1 MSGPGETSSSEEEET
16 TPSTNNNASSQITQ
30 PVDPTQNS
38 QNSQGNTQNSQPVD
52 PTQNSQNSQG
62 QTQNKSEKKWKLKNA
77 ELNIID
83 VYPKKTSGSVAPLVI
98 RMEIKLKNRAKED
111 STKIVGEFHFI
122 YGLQNFF

>member
-52 PTQNSQNSQG
+52 PTQNSQG